1 MKAYSFTDLHYAK
14 WVLSTNS
21 TLIGY
26 HGQPTMDWAKQIID
40 WFSHFYSVLAIY
52 HRELKDWQLAVASI
66 WQDIRSF
73 VRLTDMFIL
82 LRKVVKSVQRKL
94 NVILPSFYT
103 PRQVDELDGK
113 STFGSGKK
121 RSTKCHAIADMLQTM
136 VY

>member
-14 WVLSTNS
+14 WVLSTNT

-26 HGQPTMDWAKQIID
+26 HGKPTEDWAQQIID

-52 HRELKDWQLAVASI
+52 HRQLKDWQLSVAAI

-94 NVILPSFYT
+94 NVSVPSFYA

-121 RSTKCHAIADMLQTM
+121 RSTKCRGIADMLQTM
-136 VY
+136 V

>member
-26 HGQPTMDWAKQIID
+26 HGKPTEDWAQQIID

-52 HRELKDWQLAVASI
+52 HRQLKDWQLSVAAI

-94 NVILPSFYT
+94 NVSVPSFYA

-121 RSTKCHAIADMLQTM
+121 RSTKCRGIADMLQTM
-136 VY
+136 V